1 MESTQAFIEIEAL
14 MKKEKDRRMFERY
27 QAIYLQLKGKNALEI
42 SEIIGRTERTVY
54 KYMRA
59 YREAGIAGLQMN
71 YSTGAPERLTKEQ
84 QEQLRHTIVSSVPH
98 DVGFL
103 SKYSWTLYLISEYIK
118 REFGYTYSLRGVSKM
133 AHRLG
138 LSYTRPTYTLAAADE
153 TKQQV
158 FTEVTFPA
166 LKKD

>member
-71 YSTGAPERLTKEQ
+71 YSTGAPERLTK
-84 QEQLRHTIVSSVPH
+84 
-98 DVGFL
+98 
-103 SKYSWTLYLISEYIK
+103 
-118 REFGYTYSLRGVSKM
+118 
-133 AHRLG
+133 
-138 LSYTRPTYTLAAADE
+138 
-153 TKQQV
+153 
-158 FTEVTFPA
+158 
-166 LKKD
+166 